1 MGILKKLSWDSVIE
15 RIEKRLSTW
24 KGNFLRIGKAHRN
37 FPWNDTSENRKY
49 HPVNWNQV
57 CKPVDCGGLGIHPI
71 SDMNKA
77 LLGKWI
83 WKVGDNSQGL

>member
-1 MGILKKLSWDSVIE
+1 M
-15 RIEKRLSTW
+15 
-24 KGNFLRIGKAHRN
+24 RIGKAHRN
-37 FPWNDTSENRKY
+37 FPWNDSSENRKY

-57 CKPVDCGGLGIHPI
+57 CKPVDCGGLGIRPI